1 MPALISTV
9 QESVMSTTTFKIH
22 NELQTTDYRLY
33 ALPLYRVIIDMPS
46 STPAILYTLAVNVH
60 VSHPPRPNR
69 DHIHITSACTALS

>member
-46 STPAILYTLAVNVH
+46 STPAILCTLQ
-60 VSHPPRPNR
+60 
-69 DHIHITSACTALS
+69 